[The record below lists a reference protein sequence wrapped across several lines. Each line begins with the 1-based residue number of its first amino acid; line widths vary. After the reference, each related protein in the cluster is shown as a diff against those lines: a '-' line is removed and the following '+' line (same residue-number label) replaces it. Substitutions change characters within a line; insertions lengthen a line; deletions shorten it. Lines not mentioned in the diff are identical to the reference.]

1 MSHYYQS
8 CCYRILLNTVWSI
21 IIQISTARWYIFK
34 LVHSKIVLASSSVF
48 LGGVYGCES
57 CKCVCLYVC
66 CVGMEEG
73 GYLPLWA
80 GAVTAAAAGEQE
92 SSPRR
97 SHSERLQGTDW
108 HRTLSLSLYHSLAC
122 SLSLSLSHTIPRVP
136 WLSPSLALSLSAYI
150 PVCLLSPFIF
160 VLLSPNFHLLF
171 F

>member
-122 SLSLSLSHTIPRVP
+122 SLSLSLSHHSSCSLTLSIPCT
-136 WLSPSLALSLSAYI
+136 LSISLHSCLSFVSFYL
-150 PVCLLSPFIF
+150 CLA
-160 VLLSPNFHLLF
+160 
-171 F
+171 